1 MKCAAVNKE
10 LRRKKLYDTGM
21 TVALSR
27 LSLYLDSVLSDK
39 LRYSNTRIKQI
50 HSSFNK
56 VAADV
61 QEGRRSMGE
70 LMSFLQAEYGVELDM
85 EHRIRP
91 AWFKSD
97 YVGGVY
103 AAEDALTVVLIY
115 VLMHQYK
122 FSNEKCNRVLKGI
135 NELAASVNTG
145 YVTEADIRQCLQE
158 EEGLVSEKLEG
169 VRK

>member
-1 MKCAAVNKE
+1 
-10 LRRKKLYDTGM
+10 
-21 TVALSR
+21 
-27 LSLYLDSVLSDK
+27 
-39 LRYSNTRIKQI
+39 
-50 HSSFNK
+50 
-56 VAADV
+56 
-61 QEGRRSMGE
+61 MGE